1 MSFIPLSA
9 LERCDLCND
18 LHALRK
24 VHFNG
29 RQFLCRKCR
38 EDGEASK
45 DRSLFTQ
52 PEIPCTSRPV
62 M

>member
-18 LHALRK
+18 LHALRN

-38 EDGEASK
+38 EEEPKKEEKREVQTVS
-45 DRSLFTQ
+45 S
-52 PEIPCTSRPV
+52 
-62 M
+62 

>member
-24 VHFNG
+24 VHFDG
-29 RQFLCRKCR
+29 RQFLCRKCLEEPKKEEKR
-38 EDGEASK
+38 EVK
-45 DRSLFTQ
+45 
-52 PEIPCTSRPV
+52 P
-62 M
+62 